1 MFTWLCVSPMHF
13 FFHFE
18 NLQYNYHAQTRVWD
32 WGSGPPQFHPLPPPL
47 KKRNPLNLGLPWS
60 GGGPPHP
67 PLPWFS
73 GSRHHYTTSFIKV
86 KAEIYP
92 CKSPGERISFWHFT
106 NKLTWFLVGFTITG
120 YIPNTGSCTAEA
132 IIPDYTTY
140 LRMSLLRLPVFA
152 RPRHSSHLFCSVLFY
167 NFCLLRHT
175 SVWSFLI

>member
-1 MFTWLCVSPMHF
+1 MFTWLCVSPKHF

-18 NLQYNYHAQTRVWD
+18 NLQYNSMHKPGFGT
-32 WGSGPPQFHPLPPPL
+32 GGPDPLNSTPSPPL

-60 GGGPPHP
+60 GGGPPP
-67 PLPWFS
+67 PPPPPHLGKFS

-86 KAEIYP
+86 RAEIYP

-132 IIPDYTTY
+132 IIPDYTIIPIYT
-140 LRMSLLRLPVFA
+140 FD
-152 RPRHSSHLFCSVLFY
+152 PR
-167 NFCLLRHT
+167 
-175 SVWSFLI
+175 